1 MPKHGSISDTTA
13 SVVSLVQYSF
23 TSTETR
29 RLVRTDSPGRPLRL
43 SHSSSTT
50 RVCAFYWC
58 FVVVVAAAVAA
69 VLLLLLF
76 WFSLFVVIP
85 VLLFIALPSTQLD
98 TPLWAKV
105 TGHGMT
111 SVSVYSV

>member
-1 MPKHGSISDTTA
+1 M
-13 SVVSLVQYSF
+13 
-23 TSTETR
+23 
-29 RLVRTDSPGRPLRL
+29 
-43 SHSSSTT
+43 
-50 RVCAFYWC
+50 CAFYWC
-58 FVVVVAAAVAA
+58 FVVAAAAVAAAAA

-85 VLLFIALPSTQLD
+85 VLLFIDLPSTQLN
-98 TPLWAKV
+98 TPFWAKV